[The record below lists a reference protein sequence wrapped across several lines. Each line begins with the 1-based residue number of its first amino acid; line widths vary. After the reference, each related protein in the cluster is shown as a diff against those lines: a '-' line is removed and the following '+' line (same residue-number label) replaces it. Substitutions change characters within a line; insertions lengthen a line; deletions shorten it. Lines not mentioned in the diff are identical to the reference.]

1 MKLNYLT
8 YQTFPADTANSLQTI
23 THLKYFSRN
32 KVDVCLIFPLRE
44 KGSNGSLENL
54 QSFYEFDEDFEI
66 QALSHKLPFGRVEKG
81 IKLAYLFSHLFWSYS
96 AVKKVLKE
104 KEGENFITR
113 SDWIFYFLSR
123 KGQKVIFEC
132 HQITRM
138 RKYLVKKSLNNPSSS
153 LICLTSYILKDLELN
168 TKKYGDRI
176 KIIPSA
182 YDEDYYKEIKTTSGK
197 RSRLIYA
204 GRLTRFGEERGLGI
218 ILDAFEKKV
227 VQDSFII
234 DIIGGPEKLVKNLQ
248 KKIDSRGLGDFIVLH
263 GQQKRSKTIELIQK
277 ADIGLLIYDN
287 SNISLPNFYHL
298 NFYTSPLKYFE
309 YIRAKLQVVAND
321 FPSHRE
327 LPFQEVINYFDNQ
340 SANSLIIAFNEAL
353 KKGRDNI
360 YPNIEDF
367 SMENRA
373 KNIIEMY
380 T

>member
-1 MKLNYLT
+1 MM
-8 YQTFPADTANSLQTI
+8 I
-23 THLKYFSRN
+23 MMMM
-32 KVDVCLIFPLRE
+32 I
-44 KGSNGSLENL
+44 
-54 QSFYEFDEDFEI
+54 
-66 QALSHKLPFGRVEKG
+66 
-81 IKLAYLFSHLFWSYS
+81 
-96 AVKKVLKE
+96 
-104 KEGENFITR
+104 R
-113 SDWIFYFLSR
+113 S
-123 KGQKVIFEC
+123 
-132 HQITRM
+132 
-138 RKYLVKKSLNNPSSS
+138 
-153 LICLTSYILKDLELN
+153 
-168 TKKYGDRI
+168 
-176 KIIPSA
+176 